1 MTDATTVAAA
11 LGRATDA
18 LRAAASPTPRLDA
31 EVLLAHVL
39 ELGRAWLLAHPED
52 PMPADA
58 ERTYRRLVERR
69 ATGEPVAYLRG
80 FKEWRSLRIRTDA
93 RALIP
98 RPETEL
104 LLDASIDEVRS
115 RMARDDRP
123 LVAWEVGC
131 GSGALVT
138 ALALRFRAAIELGRL
153 RVIASD
159 VSADALELTAE
170 NLDAHGVA
178 PLVDLALADL
188 LGPAGTSLPAPDVVV
203 ANLPYVPSQE
213 VAAAGAPLAFE
224 PRAALDGGADGMELL
239 RRLLGEAPTR
249 TVPGATLLLEIG
261 VGQAAAL
268 AALVPRGSAVETRRD
283 LAGIE
288 RVVRVGLADSAA

>member
-1 MTDATTVAAA
+1 MTPGTTVAAA
-11 LGRATDA
+11 LARATDA

-39 ELGRAWLLAHPED
+39 ELDRAWLLAHPEA
-52 PMPADA
+52 PMTAVA
-58 ERTYRRLVERR
+58 ERSYRELVERR
-69 ATGEPVAYLRG
+69 AAGEPVAYLRG

-104 LLDASIDEVRS
+104 LLDASIDEIRS
-115 RMARDDRP
+115 RMAGDDLP
-123 LVAWEVGC
+123 LIAWEVGC

-153 RVIASD
+153 RLIASD
-159 VSADALELTAE
+159 VSPDALELTAE
-170 NLDAHGVA
+170 NLDAHAVA

-188 LGPAGTSLPAPDVVV
+188 LAPAGTSLPAPHVVV
-203 ANLPYVPSQE
+203 ANLPYVPSPE
-213 VAAAGAPLAFE
+213 VAAAGAPLEFE
-224 PRAALDGGADGMELL
+224 PRGALDGGADGMDVL
-239 RRLLGEAPTR
+239 RRLLEEARDR
-249 TVPGATLLLEIG
+249 TAPGATLLLEIG
-261 VGQAAAL
+261 AGQGAAL
-268 AALVPRGSAVETRRD
+268 SALAPPGSAVETRRD

-288 RVVRVGLADSAA
+288 RVVRIGLADSAA